1 MNAQMPPLLRPTV
14 RERYARD
21 VRAMRER
28 CASDSMIRERYA
40 RNSKRFAKDARALR
54 VSADF
59 VSRALQIVDLFVRK
73 RGRARIRETLPEKL

>member
-1 MNAQMPPLLRPTV
+1 
-14 RERYARD
+14 
-21 VRAMRER
+21 
-28 CASDSMIRERYA
+28 MIRERYP